1 MNFRLFLVIFLGIW
15 TLSSCKFT
23 ETNLDP
29 TRDTDATLQE
39 MLPAAIVQSVRNSGS
54 IGARVTGIVIQH
66 FKGIDAQPEGY
77 NSYLI
82 DSRTL
87 NRLWETG
94 IYAGALKDCQQIIE
108 KAKESQQAHY
118 QGIANIL
125 AAYNLGIATSY
136 WGDIPWSQALQPR
149 LYIQPAYDSQEE
161 VYASM
166 QHLLDEAIT
175 LLGQAPKENGPAE
188 DDLIYGG
195 DSEKWIACAWAL
207 KARYYLHLSK
217 KDPLATDKVLQAYA
231 NGVFESIEDQ
241 ARLFYGNT
249 LNESNPLTLFSLER
263 PNQIVLG
270 DFLKDLLI
278 STQDPRLNTYAALSE
293 DVYRIYQEGNPDLY
307 WGQLDAPVSLISLSE
322 VKFILAE
329 TYLRENRIPESEQML
344 KEAVWSNFE
353 ELAIDQD
360 PIILNYFN
368 SSISFKGLDSYEKKL
383 EYIMTQKYISLF
395 GQGINESWVDIRRTG
410 YPQLRPPLQAN
421 SSFNPSLVIPQRY
434 LYPIS
439 ESSTN
444 STHMQEAISRQG
456 GHLLDVKLWMFQ

>member
-1 MNFRLFLVIFLGIW
+1 VNYRLFLVIFLGIW

-39 MLPAAIVQSVRNSGS
+39 MLPAAIVQTVRNSGS

-94 IYAGALKDCQQIIE
+94 IYAGALKDCKQIID
-108 KAKESQQAHY
+108 KAKELQQAHY
-118 QGIANIL
+118 IGIANIL

-136 WGDIPWSQALQPR
+136 WGDIPWSEALQPVQ
-149 LYIQPAYDSQEE
+149 YVQPAYDSQEDI
-161 VYASM
+161 YGSI
-166 QHLLDEAIT
+166 QHLLDEAIV
-175 LLGQAPKENGPAE
+175 LLGQEPRENGPAE
-188 DDLIYGG
+188 DDLIFGG
-195 DSEKWIACAWAL
+195 DTKKWIATAWAL

-217 KDPLATDKVLQAYA
+217 KDSLATDKVLQAYA
-231 NGVFESIEDQ
+231 NGIFSSIEEQ
-241 ARLFYGNT
+241 ARFFYGST
-249 LNESNPLTLFSLER
+249 LNEANPLTLYSIER

-278 STQDPRLNTYAALSE
+278 NNQDPRLNSYAALSE
-293 DVYRIYQEGNPDLY
+293 DLYRIYQEGNDALY

-322 VKFILAE
+322 VTFILAE
-329 TYLRENRIPESEQML
+329 AYLRENRITEAEHML
-344 KEAVWSNFE
+344 KKAIWSNFE
-353 ELAIDQD
+353 ELGIHEDQATVEF
-360 PIILNYFN
+360 FN
-368 SSISFKGLDSYEKKL
+368 ANISFTGLASYDQRL
-383 EYIMTQKYISLF
+383 EFIMTQKYIALF
-395 GQGINESWVDIRRTG
+395 GQGINESWVDFRRTG
-410 YPQLRPPLQAN
+410 YPILTPPSQAN
-421 SSFNPSLVIPQRY
+421 SSFNPSLIIPQRY

-439 ESSTN
+439 ESTTN
-444 STHMQEAISRQG
+444 ASHMQEAIDRQG
-456 GHLLDVKLWMFQ
+456 GHLLDAKLWMFR